1 MIRKSVKRFSG
12 KIMLKRILK
21 RDDTVALQVGNHW
34 LRFPPKVVSQK
45 LIKIRAT
52 RAARVTF

>member
-1 MIRKSVKRFSG
+1 MIRKSAKRFSET
-12 KIMLKRILK
+12 IMLKRILK
-21 RDDTVALQVGNHW
+21 RHGTIALQVGNHW

>member
-1 MIRKSVKRFSG
+1 MIRKSAKRFSET
-12 KIMLKRILK
+12 IMLKRILK
-21 RDDTVALQVGNHW
+21 RDGTIALQVGNHW

>member
-1 MIRKSVKRFSG
+1 
-12 KIMLKRILK
+12 MLKRILK
-21 RDDTVALQVGNHW
+21 RDGTIALQVGNHW